1 MGNVTNNNTEKNDH
15 TNIEHIKKT
24 YYWRNAFLGLVILLA
39 GIIIGG
45 ASMSIFTTHRL
56 TRPARGREF
65 NSLQVL
71 PPLRRNLDLST
82 EQTEKI
88 KPILDE
94 HMTKLHE
101 LRENAR
107 FEIENT
113 LKQMNE
119 EISKILTERQRHI
132 WQRELDRLQ
141 RDLRPS
147 GSRRNGMGTGARRGN
162 EAPGQRGGRRQ
173 RESLRRGTGPSA
185 TPPSEPV
192 NEPNMLRNGINKNK
206 IEAEELDPNLSE

>member
-1 MGNVTNNNTEKNDH
+1 MGNVTNNNIEKNDH
-15 TNIEHIKKT
+15 TNIEHIRKT
-24 YYWRNAFLGLVILLA
+24 YYWRNAFHGLVILLA

-56 TRPARGREF
+56 T
-65 NSLQVL
+65 
-71 PPLRRNLDLST
+71 
-82 EQTEKI
+82 
-88 KPILDE
+88 
-94 HMTKLHE
+94 
-101 LRENAR
+101 
-107 FEIENT
+107 
-113 LKQMNE
+113 
-119 EISKILTERQRHI
+119 
-132 WQRELDRLQ
+132 
-141 RDLRPS
+141 S

-173 RESLRRGTGPSA
+173 RELLRRGTGPSA

>member
-1 MGNVTNNNTEKNDH
+1 MGNVTNNNTEKSNNP
-15 TNIEHIKKT
+15 NIEHIRKT
-24 YYWRNAFLGLVILLA
+24 YYWRNAFFGLVILIA
-39 GIIIGG
+39 GIVIGG

-71 PPLRRNLDLST
+71 PPLRRNLGLSK
-82 EQTEKI
+82 EQSEKI

-94 HMTKLHE
+94 NMKKLQE

-107 FEIENT
+107 SEIENT

-119 EISKILTERQRHI
+119 EISKILTERQRKI

-141 RDLRPS
+141 QDLRP
-147 GSRRNGMGTGARRGN
+147 GGPRRNGMGAGARRGN
-162 EAPGQRGGRRQ
+162 EAGGPRGGRRQ
-173 RESLRRGTGPSA
+173 RELLRRGPGPSA
-185 TPPSEPV
+185 VPPSEPIA
-192 NEPNMLRNGINKNK
+192 EPNMLRNNVDQNN
-206 IEAEELDPNLSE
+206 IETEGFDPNLSK